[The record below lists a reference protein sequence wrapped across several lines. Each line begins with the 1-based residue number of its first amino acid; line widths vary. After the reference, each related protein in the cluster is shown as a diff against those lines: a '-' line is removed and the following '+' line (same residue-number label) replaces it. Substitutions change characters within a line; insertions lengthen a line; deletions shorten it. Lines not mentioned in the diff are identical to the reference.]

1 MAQQGQFWDE
11 TKSTLQTILEI
22 VRSHYQEAKLFN
34 EHLKNYNQQETGN
47 NEEGNG
53 SVPEDVCQSKEELE
67 EINGEN
73 LRETNFGSEESIK
86 GRQGEKISKIN
97 FKKPGRSIE
106 DRPSA

>member
-34 EHLKNYNQQETGN
+34 QHLKNYSQQATGS
-47 NEEGNG
+47 NEEGNE
-53 SVPEDVCQSKEELE
+53 SVPDDVCQSKEELE

-73 LRETNFGSEESIK
+73 LRETTSILDPKRLLREDK
-86 GRQGEKISKIN
+86 GRK
-97 FKKPGRSIE
+97 
-106 DRPSA
+106 SAKLI